1 MNSSKS
7 MMAVEVAILI
17 VVLAI
22 VVPRVIAQS
31 RASVPNQDQ
40 IDHGSAALD
49 FARQRLWGDFID
61 SRAATFPDHNLPAPS
76 LEEYM
81 FFLNANGLYK
91 KGDRV
96 VIPVLPA
103 IRYEKTLDRLRVEL
117 EHTTL
122 PVRLGISLQN
132 LEQEYDPVGQLEI
145 FVDSYGQWSM
155 AMLREEPPRSLL
167 SYLPVRPMPILP

>member
-7 MMAVEVAILI
+7 MVAVEVAILI

-31 RASVPNQDQ
+31 RASATTQDQ

-49 FARQRLWGDFID
+49 FARQRMWGDFMD
-61 SRAATFPDHNLPAPS
+61 SRAATFPDYKLPAPS

-96 VIPVLPA
+96 IIPVLPA
-103 IRYEKTLDRLRVEL
+103 IRIRNPLDRLRVEL

-132 LEQEYDPVGQLEI
+132 LEHKYEHVGQLEI
-145 FVDSYGQWSM
+145 FVETGGSWGM
-155 AMLREEPPRSLL
+155 TMLRAEPPRDLF
-167 SYLPVRPMPILP
+167 SYLPVMPMPILP

>member
-7 MMAVEVAILI
+7 MVAVEVAILI

-22 VVPRVIAQS
+22 VVPRVIAHS
-31 RASVPNQDQ
+31 RSEAITQDQ

-49 FARQRLWGDFID
+49 FARQRMWGDFLD
-61 SRAATFPDHNLPAPS
+61 ARSETFPDHNLPAPS

-96 VIPVLPA
+96 VVPILPA
-103 IRYEKTLDRLRVEL
+103 IRLHKSMDRLRVEL

-132 LEQEYDPVGQLEI
+132 LEHKYDRVGQLEI
-145 FVDSYGQWSM
+145 LLESDGSWGM
-155 AMLREEPPRSLL
+155 TMLRTEPPRNLL
-167 SYLPVRPMPILP
+167 SYLPVMPMPILP